1 MERDVATINKIYRN
15 EAEDYKVFYSFL
27 SFLRGPRKAAFSAW
41 VWNLPWPNL
50 EVVSMNL
57 RLIFSSALFLVWVNR
72 DLRRVRTLF
81 LGPMVQ
87 P

>member
-1 MERDVATINKIYRN
+1 M
-15 EAEDYKVFYSFL
+15 
-27 SFLRGPRKAAFSAW
+27 KAAFSWW

-57 RLIFSSALFLVWVNR
+57 SCTFSRALFLVWVSR
-72 DLRRVRTLF
+72 LLRRVRALF
-81 LGPMVQ
+81 LGPMQQ

>member
-1 MERDVATINKIYRN
+1 MD
-15 EAEDYKVFYSFL
+15 YSFL
-27 SFLRGPRKAAFSAW
+27 SFLRGPMKAAFSWW

-57 RLIFSSALFLVWVNR
+57 SCTFSRALFLVWVSR
-72 DLRRVRTLF
+72 LLRRVRALF
-81 LGPMVQ
+81 LGPMQQ